1 MSQPVI
7 MTSNA
12 VSYNAE
18 RALLS
23 CTRYDDNECYK
34 TFAYAMEHE
43 ITADH
48 FESEV
53 CRNYWNAL
61 VLAEKE
67 GELGMLGAFGRLP
80 TFQNDNPWFFEEV
93 LECHEIPSLHK
104 GQKAVEEL
112 VRFKQFRDLDQIG
125 HNLSLRVK
133 DADVMDNPIDLASAT
148 EKEVQALIQP
158 KSSTLMTSSE
168 VTDSTIKGIR
178 KCLEDGPA
186 RIEPHLPWLKRGLNG
201 GFKDGHLIAVA
212 ARPSVGKTTIALNWI
227 YHAALQGKKSLF
239 FSLEMKSE
247 SLWEKLGLIR
257 SETEFGLNY
266 RTDDRDRN
274 RKNADELIRNIEECR
289 NLPIFIDDFGASSIA
304 QIRAT
309 ARIMHRK
316 HNLDCIVIDYLGL
329 VRPEDAKA
337 SREQQ
342 VAEMSRQ
349 CKHLAKELDRPVFV
363 ICQLN
368 RDSVKAG
375 AEPQLHHLRES
386 GQIEQDA
393 DVAVLLHR
401 NLLGSDKEDVKVIVA
416 KQRYGGCGHSKDRIK
431 FKANSQRFVE
441 EVPSRLN
448 DNPRP
453 ATESDFNNDTGELR
467 I

>member
-7 MTSNA
+7 MTSES
-12 VSYNAE
+12 VSYDAE

-23 CTRYDDNECYK
+23 CTRYDDDECYK
-34 TFAYAMEHE
+34 TFAYAMEQE

-48 FESEV
+48 FENEILK
-53 CRNYWNAL
+53 NYWSAL

-67 GELGMLGAFGRLP
+67 GELGFFGAFGRLP
-80 TFQNDNPWFFEEV
+80 TFQSDYPWFFEEV
-93 LECHEIPSLHK
+93 LNCHEIPMFYR
-104 GQKAVEEL
+104 GQKAVDEI
-112 VRFKQFRDLDQIG
+112 VRFKQFRDLERIG
-125 HNLSLRVK
+125 HNLELRVK
-133 DADVMDNPIDLASAT
+133 DAGITDSPIDLASAT
-148 EKEVQALIQP
+148 EKEVQAIIQP
-158 KSSTLMTSSE
+158 KSSTLVDSKQ
-168 VTDSTIKGIR
+168 VTDSTIAGIR
-178 KCLEDGPA
+178 KCLDQGPA
-186 RIEPHLPWLKRGLNG
+186 RIEPHLPWLKKGLNG

-266 RTDDRDRN
+266 RTDDKERN

-289 NLPIFIDDFGASSIA
+289 DLPIFIDDFGASSIG

-316 HNLDCIVIDYLGL
+316 HNLDCVVIDYLGL
-329 VRPEDAKA
+329 VRPDDPKA
-337 SREQQ
+337 TREQQ

-349 CKHLAKELDRPVFV
+349 CKQLAKELDRPVFV

-368 RDSVKAG
+368 RDSVKNG
-375 AEPQLHHLRES
+375 SEPQLHNLRES

-416 KQRYGGCGHSKDRIK
+416 KQRFGGCGHSRDLIK
-431 FKANSQRFVE
+431 FKANSQRFIQ
-441 EVPSRLN
+441 EVPCRLN

-453 ATESDFNNDTGELR
+453 ATESDFKNDTGELR